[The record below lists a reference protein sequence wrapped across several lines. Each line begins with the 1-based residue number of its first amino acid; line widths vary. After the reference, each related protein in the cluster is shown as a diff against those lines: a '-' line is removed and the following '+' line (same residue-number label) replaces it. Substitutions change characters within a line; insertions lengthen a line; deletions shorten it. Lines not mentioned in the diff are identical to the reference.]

1 MVDKIRR
8 HHQQQLNL
16 VRDSLVTRKADY
28 FESFKLRERILS
40 PHSINFN
47 ERISQDRTFYISNSL
62 RCHTVTY
69 RCTHPFPNVI
79 IKMISYFL

>member
-16 VRDSLVTRKADY
+16 VRDSLATRKADY
-28 FESFKLRERILS
+28 FESFKLRERIFSL
-40 PHSINFN
+40 HSINFN

-62 RCHTVTY
+62 GCHLQM
-69 RCTHPFPNVI
+69 HPFLNLI
-79 IKMISYFL
+79 IKMFSISYDC